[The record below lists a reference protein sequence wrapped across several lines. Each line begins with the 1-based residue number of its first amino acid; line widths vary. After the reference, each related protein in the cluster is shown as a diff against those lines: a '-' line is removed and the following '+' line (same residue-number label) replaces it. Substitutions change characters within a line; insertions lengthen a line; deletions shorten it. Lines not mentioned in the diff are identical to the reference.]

1 MLKDG
6 VLGASSPDARRRAL
20 SNAYPLVSDM
30 FPVEH
35 LSGILRWK
43 VLSVVGVGIIAG
55 IGGLWCVLDH
65 CGAALRRVMCIER
78 CVILCS
84 CAWRV
89 GWVWRY
95 F

>member
-20 SNAYPLVSDM
+20 SNAYPLVSDI

-55 IGGLWCVLDH
+55 IGGLWCVLPVTTYRDS
-65 CGAALRRVMCIER
+65 GEDTPGTGYFVVSLSTIL
-78 CVILCS
+78 VIFI
-84 CAWRV
+84 V
-89 GWVWRY
+89 P
-95 F
+95 